1 MKKCSFCA
9 EEIQDEAIKC
19 RYCGEF
25 LNEEELTKLKDK
37 QHYKDFI
44 KYLKEGEGKEPKEK
58 KKEGTL
64 VQRTFGRTK
73 FEVGASIF
81 VISLFPLY
89 FFWIRWGLDGAL
101 FSLFILVGIILL
113 ILILKRK
120 E

>member
-1 MKKCSFCA
+1 
-9 EEIQDEAIKC
+9 
-19 RYCGEF
+19 
-25 LNEEELTKLKDK
+25 
-37 QHYKDFI
+37 
-44 KYLKEGEGKEPKEK
+44 
-58 KKEGTL
+58 
-64 VQRTFGRTK
+64 TFGRTK